1 MRISDWS
8 SDVCSSDLMRFRPI
22 IACSSLTRN
31 SPRYQAMSTSISILR
46 QYQIIADISGKM
58 LDQARADQWD
68 QVVALGLTYQHAVDA
83 LRNMSEL
90 DDSDR
95 AARKNLLIQILDDD
109 ARIRKKIG
117 RANV

>member
-58 LDQARADQWD
+58 LDQSPADQWA

-83 LRNMSEL
+83 LRNMIEH
-90 DDSDR
+90 DDSDS
-95 AARKNLLIQILDDD
+95 AARKKPLIQIMEEY
-109 ARIRKKIG
+109 ARIQQ
-117 RANV
+117 N

>member
-90 DDSDR
+90 DDRSEQRR
-95 AARKNLLIQILDDD
+95 AGKACVSTCRSQWSPYK
-109 ARIRKKIG
+109 
-117 RANV
+117 